1 MSHTCVTH
9 VKNIRRHYG
18 GQPEISVSQNPLAGK
33 HFLDIMVNFCAVF
46 NCGNR
51 ASREKEK
58 SYFRFPG
65 IVSNNGE
72 GLTLLKK
79 RRDKRLACISRED
92 LTEYKDCVIQGFVQ
106 TILYQ
111 VYTRKQPFRD
121 VPNNICS

>member
-1 MSHTCVTH
+1 
-9 VKNIRRHYG
+9 
-18 GQPEISVSQNPLAGK
+18 
-33 HFLDIMVNFCAVF
+33 MVNFCAVF
-46 NCGNR
+46 NCENR

-92 LTEYKDCVIQGFVQ
+92 LTEDK
-106 TILYQ
+106 LR
-111 VYTRKQPFRD
+111 YTR
-121 VPNNICS
+121 ICSDYFVSGKYMKTAV